1 MLPRDVVESWV
12 REAIDQLPDHIRLGI
27 KNVAFILEDH
37 IQPLSRGDIPI
48 QHGHILLGLYHG
60 VPLPRRGGNY
70 SLVPP
75 DTITLFQPAI
85 EQVCGGDSDRVRQ
98 LIMDTVWHEIA
109 HYLGMNE
116 AEVRSWEAKRR
127 QRPRLDRPET

>member
-1 MLPRDVVESWV
+1 MVPRDTVEDWIRDAV
-12 REAIDQLPDHIRLGI
+12 DQLPDHIRLAI
-27 KNVAFILEDH
+27 KNVAFILEDRVQH
-37 IQPLSRGDIPI
+37 PRRGDIPI

-70 SLVPP
+70 SMVAP

-85 EQVCGGDSDRVRQ
+85 EHVSGGDPVAVQRQ
-98 LIMDTVWHEIA
+98 VQNTVWHEIA

-116 AEVRSWEAKRR
+116 VEVRSWEKQRR
-127 QRPRLDRPET
+127 ERAQG